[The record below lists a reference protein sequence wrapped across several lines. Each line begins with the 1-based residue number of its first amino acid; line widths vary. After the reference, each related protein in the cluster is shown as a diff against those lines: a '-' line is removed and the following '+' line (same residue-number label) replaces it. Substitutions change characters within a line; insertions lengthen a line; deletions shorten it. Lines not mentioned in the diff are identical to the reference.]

1 MSDVSAQP
9 AATTAEPAANE
20 VPVAEA
26 PDSQASADGY
36 KALKVEQADDGSV
49 SVTVRDK
56 TFRVVSQLPGIVM
69 LDLGLASDPAATQG
83 EQLRAIRQFLHA
95 TIHSADVAS
104 FEHHLRTAQPVIE
117 MDELNKLVEELITTV
132 AGRPTESPS
141 A

>member
-1 MSDVSAQP
+1 MSDASQ
-9 AATTAEPAANE
+9 AATTAEPADNE

-26 PDSQASADGY
+26 PDAPVSADGY
-36 KALKVEQADDGSV
+36 KALKVEQDGDETKVIIREKS
-49 SVTVRDK
+49 
-56 TFRVVSQLPGIVM
+56 FRVVSQLPGIVL
-69 LDLGLASDPAATQG
+69 LDLGLASDPSATQG

-95 TIHSADVAS
+95 TIHNDDVAA

-117 MDELNKLVEELITTV
+117 MDELNKLVEELITQV